1 MQNHFYCA
9 HDKETWESPRPE
21 TPGRSPFEVDRDRI
35 LYSAAFRRLQAKTQV
50 FQAGE
55 YDFYRTR
62 LTHSLEVAHIGR
74 SICGHLLAI
83 GSPLSENFFIDP
95 DLVEAACLSHDIGHP
110 PYGHAGERAL
120 HNLMRPHGGFEGNAQ
135 TLRILTDLMFG
146 SAPMRRGM
154 RPTRA
159 LMDAVMKYK
168 RPYDPA
174 VAPQNHFLYPEQ
186 RSQLDFVG
194 CAREDGPCSIECQ
207 IMDWADDT
215 AYSLMDIVDGCAA
228 GFIRADT
235 VERWANAQN
244 PAGESSDAIGFLLEA
259 LRDDAVERRFARLI
273 GDFIRASSLSPR
285 PNAQP
290 GTHRH
295 ALDLAVDPSARARAS
310 LYSRLAVDLVF
321 HSPQLQQ
328 LEFKGARILRD
339 LFAAF
344 AEQYLQGGRP
354 MIRLLSDKTDT
365 LLNLQDSESGRARIL
380 CDHISGMTDG
390 FAVRTHRRLFD
401 PSFGSIADIA

>member
-1 MQNHFYCA
+1 MENHFYC
-9 HDKETWESPRPE
+9 DDDRETWESRRPSA
-21 TPGRSPFEVDRDRI
+21 PDRSPFEVDRDRI

-74 SICGHLLAI
+74 SICGHLLRK
-83 GSPLSENFFIDP
+83 GPPLSNDFYIDS

-120 HNLMRPHGGFEGNAQ
+120 HDLMRPHGGFEGNAQ
-135 TLRILTDLMFG
+135 TLRILTSLMFD
-146 SAPMRRGM
+146 SAQLRRGM
-154 RPTRA
+154 GPTRA

-168 RPYDPA
+168 RLYDP
-174 VAPQNHFLYPEQ
+174 VASPNNHFLYPGQ
-186 RSQLDFVG
+186 RSELEFVG
-194 CAREDGPCSIECQ
+194 SRTDGSPSSIECQ

-228 GFIRADT
+228 GFIRTDT
-235 VERWANAQN
+235 VERWANKRELD
-244 PAGESSDAIGFLLEA
+244 PAGSSATQFLLRA
-259 LRDDAVERRFARLI
+259 LHDDAVERRFARLI
-273 GDFIRASSLSPR
+273 GDFIHASRLVPR
-285 PNAQP
+285 PGPTPASN
-290 GTHRH
+290 RH
-295 ALDLAVDPSARARAS
+295 AFDLAIDPAARAQAR
-310 LYSRLAVDLVF
+310 LYSGLAVDLVF

-339 LFAAF
+339 LFEAF
-344 AEQYLQGGRP
+344 AQQYMRPGRP
-354 MIRLLSDKTDT
+354 SVRLLPAKTEALLSQIDSQSD
-365 LLNLQDSESGRARIL
+365 RARIL
-380 CDHISGMTDG
+380 CDHIAGMTDG

-401 PSFGSIADIA
+401 PAFGSIADIT

>member
-1 MQNHFYCA
+1 MENRFYTEF
-9 HDKETWESPRPE
+9 DTETWEARRPL
-21 TPGRSPFEVDRDRI
+21 TPDRSPFEIDRDRI

-74 SICGHLLAI
+74 SICGHLLRL
-83 GSPLSENFFIDP
+83 GEPLAPDFFIDP
-95 DLVEAACLSHDIGHP
+95 DLVEAACLAHDIGHP

-120 HNLMRPHGGFEGNAQ
+120 HELMRPHGGFEGNAQ

-146 SAPMRRGM
+146 GAPIRRGM

-159 LMDAVMKYK
+159 LIDAVMKYK

-174 VAPQNHFLYPEQ
+174 QAPNNHFLYPEQ
-186 RSQLDFVG
+186 TAQLEFVAPAG
-194 CAREDGPCSIECQ
+194 PDGPASIECQ

-228 GFIRADT
+228 GFIRSDA
-235 VERWANAQN
+235 VERWAANHSPDPTAS
-244 PAGESSDAIGFLLEA
+244 AALDYLLQA
-259 LRDDAVERRFARLI
+259 LHDDAVERRFARRI
-273 GDFIRASSLSPR
+273 GDLIHACSLSPR
-285 PNAQP
+285 QGASPA
-290 GTHRH
+290 THRH
-295 ALDLAVDPSARARAS
+295 AFDLVVEPAARARAKI
-310 LYSRLAVDLVF
+310 YSRLAVDLVF
-321 HSPQLQQ
+321 RAPQLQQ

-339 LFAAF
+339 LFGAF
-344 AEQYLQGGRP
+344 AEQYLQERSP
-354 MIRLLSDKTDT
+354 AVRLLPPQTET
-365 LLNLQDSESGRARIL
+365 LLIAQEPQSARARVL
-380 CDHISGMTDG
+380 CDHIAGMTDG

-401 PSFGSIADIA
+401 PAFGSIADIT

>member
-1 MQNHFYCA
+1 MENHFYA
-9 HDKETWESPRPE
+9 PPDTETWESPRPAA
-21 TPGRSPFEVDRDRI
+21 PDRSPFEIDRDRI
-35 LYSAAFRRLQAKTQV
+35 LYSAAFRRLQSKTQV

-74 SICGHLLAI
+74 AICAHLLRA
-83 GSPLSENFFIDP
+83 GDPLAPDFFVDA
-95 DLVEAACLSHDIGHP
+95 DLVEAACLAHDIGHP

-120 HNLMRPHGGFEGNAQ
+120 HELMRPHGGFEGNAQ

-146 SAPMRRGM
+146 GAPTRRGM

-159 LMDAVMKYK
+159 LVDAVMKYK

-174 VAPQNHFLYPEQ
+174 EAPRNHFLYPEQ
-186 RSQLDFVG
+186 RAQLDFVG
-194 CAREDGPCSIECQ
+194 ADATGPSIECQ

-228 GFIRADT
+228 GFIRIDT
-235 VERWANAQN
+235 VERWAS
-244 PAGESSDAIGFLLEA
+244 GEDLDRDDADAVAYLLQA
-259 LRDDAVERRFARLI
+259 LRDDAVERRFARRI
-273 GDFIRASSLSPR
+273 GDMIRACRLTPR
-285 PNAQP
+285 EVASA

-295 ALDLAVDPSARARAS
+295 AFDLDVDRAARARAK

-321 HSPQLQQ
+321 RTPQLQQ

-339 LFAAF
+339 LFEAF
-344 AEQYLQGGRP
+344 AQQYLQGPRP
-354 MIRLLSDKTDT
+354 ANRLLPQQTEA
-365 LLNLQDSESGRARIL
+365 LLDAALSPATRARIL
-380 CDHISGMTDG
+380 CDHIAGMTDG

-401 PSFGSIADIA
+401 PAFGSIADLT